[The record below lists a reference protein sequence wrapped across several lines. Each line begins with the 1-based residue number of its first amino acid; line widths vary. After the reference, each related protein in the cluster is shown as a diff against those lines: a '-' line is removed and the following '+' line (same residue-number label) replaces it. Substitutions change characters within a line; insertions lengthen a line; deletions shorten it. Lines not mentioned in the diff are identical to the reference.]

1 MTQEQFN
8 QDYGRIA
15 MPKPFAHDGLITPIV
30 DIGDSTHPVN
40 FADGFPSEYSA
51 PHSQGGKYV
60 TRGEFNAIGNLAT
73 RNDFYKACGG
83 LNTFNAALASKIGG
97 YPKGAVL
104 QLLDNNVLK
113 YVISLVD
120 NNTVN
125 FNTAGV
131 DGVNWMFCYE
141 SKHEEVDEGLLE
153 HIELTDIN
161 SNITS
166 STNVFVKKVPRAG
179 FVNVRNVN
187 LEMSYSQRVNPLPI
201 LNNFFLGG
209 GIICKSTNDPTTII
223 PCYSTD
229 SEFPGWVNSRTLFTG
244 DVSEMWGDGTNY
256 FVTDFFGAFQKKSN
270 TKITI
275 IPGAVAVID
284 GEYLIVD
291 IISGLSAATKGS
303 APGSSLSYTFGDIK
317 NISFDIY
324 II

>member
-83 LNTFNAALASKIGG
+83 LNTFNTALASKIGG

-131 DGVNWMFCYE
+131 DGINWMFCYE
-141 SKHEEVDEGLLE
+141 SKHDEEEREGFLE
-153 HIELTDIN
+153 HVELTDITVDLRYSIN
-161 SNITS
+161 VYAKYSPKDGFINIRNVRFEFGGTTV
-166 STNVFVKKVPRAG
+166 STNIDNPSFIGSGIVLKAFENPEVIYPMFAG
-179 FVNVRNVN
+179 KDA
-187 LEMSYSQRVNPLPI
+187 SSAW
-201 LNNFFLGG
+201 
-209 GIICKSTNDPTTII
+209 
-223 PCYSTD
+223 
-229 SEFPGWVNSRTLFTG
+229 PGWRVARVLSTG
-244 DVSEMWGDGTNY
+244 VVDYMAPQGPITQLEN
-256 FVTDFFGAFQKKSN
+256 FFGAVNVVAGTNMIPTTGLIAIKSGEY
-270 TKITI
+270 I
-275 IPGAVAVID
+275 VID
-284 GEYLIVD
+284 IVNGY
-291 IISGLSAATKGS
+291 SKLHRASANFATS
-303 APGSSLSYTFGDIK
+303 ASDIK
-317 NISFDIY
+317 SLSFDIY

>member
-8 QDYGRIA
+8 QNYGRIA

-83 LNTFNAALASKIGG
+83 LNTFNAALSSKIGG

-141 SKHEEVDEGLLE
+141 SKHEESGEGFLE
-153 HIELTDIN
+153 HVELTDIPTNQRN
-161 SNITS
+161 SENVFTKLIPRSGFINIRNVKFEQDTIILQTS
-166 STNVFVKKVPRAG
+166 SWNTT
-179 FVNVRNVN
+179 
-187 LEMSYSQRVNPLPI
+187 
-201 LNNFFLGG
+201 FFIGG
-209 GIICKSTNDPTTII
+209 GIICKSFSDPSTIYPWYAI
-223 PCYSTD
+223 SQAN
-229 SEFPGWVNSRTLFTG
+229 GWVNSRTLFVG
-244 DVSEMWGDGTNY
+244 DVNWEDPDVR
-256 FVTDFFGAFQKKSN
+256 FHIDAFGASQPNNSLYVASQ
-270 TKITI
+270 
-275 IPGAVAVID
+275 GSVAVQSGGYVAID
-284 GEYLIVD
+284 IVNGLITSTTP
-291 IISGLSAATKGS
+291 SGQHTE
-303 APGSSLSYTFGDIK
+303 SYANIK
-317 NISFDIY
+317 SISFDIY

>member
-83 LNTFNAALASKIGG
+83 LNTFNATLASKIGG

-141 SKHEEVDEGLLE
+141 SKHEEEEKKEVIISEKNIQLPYTEGTDSASVVYKA
-153 HIELTDIN
+153 IEIGYDCTVQYSSKLTH
-161 SNITS
+161 
-166 STNVFVKKVPRAG
+166 AG
-179 FVNVRNVN
+179 YFATT
-187 LEMSYSQRVNPLPI
+187 PPA
-201 LNNFFLGG
+201 FFLLTLEFKEPGEEAYKIISLIEYESQSTP
-209 GIICKSTNDPTTII
+209 GISYVDQ
-223 PCYSTD
+223 YSFPEGTKMKVYASYYAKAYNSSQTD
-229 SEFPGWVNSRTLFTG
+229 SAFTFDVEVIATASR
-244 DVSEMWGDGTNY
+244 
-256 FVTDFFGAFQKKSN
+256 
-270 TKITI
+270 
-275 IPGAVAVID
+275 
-284 GEYLIVD
+284 
-291 IISGLSAATKGS
+291 
-303 APGSSLSYTFGDIK
+303 
-317 NISFDIY
+317 
-324 II
+324 

>member
-83 LNTFNAALASKIGG
+83 LNTFNASLASKIGG

-104 QLLDNNVLK
+104 QLLDKNVLK

-141 SKHEEVDEGLLE
+141 SKHEEEGEGFLE
-153 HIELTDIN
+153 HVELTDIPANQRN
-161 SNITS
+161 SE
-166 STNVFVKKVPRAG
+166 NVFTKLIPRSG
-179 FVNVRNVN
+179 FINIRNVKFEQDTII
-187 LEMSYSQRVNPLPI
+187 LESLTSWNTS
-201 LNNFFLGG
+201 FFIGG
-209 GIICKSTNDPTTII
+209 GIICKSFSDPSTIY
-223 PCYSTD
+223 PWSAVSQAD
-229 SEFPGWVNSRTLFTG
+229 GWVNSRTLFVG
-244 DVSEMWGDGTNY
+244 DVDWGSPDIRAHA
-256 FVTDFFGAFQKKSN
+256 DAFGASQPNNILS
-270 TKITI
+270 IA
-275 IPGAVAVID
+275 PQGSVAVQS
-284 GEYLIVD
+284 GVYVAVD
-291 IISGLSAATKGS
+291 IVNGLITSTTPSGSHTE
-303 APGSSLSYTFGDIK
+303 SYANIK
-317 NISFDIY
+317 SISFDIY